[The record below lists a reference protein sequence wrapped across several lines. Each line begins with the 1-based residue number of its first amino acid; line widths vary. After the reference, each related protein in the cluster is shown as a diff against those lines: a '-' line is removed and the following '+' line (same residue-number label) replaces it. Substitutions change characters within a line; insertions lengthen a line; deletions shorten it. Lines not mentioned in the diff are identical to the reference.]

1 MKFLRILPKS
11 SPDFLSRI
19 TGDLELNFLQC
30 STQINTNITEITMTD
45 LVNYQLDGSIATI
58 TLQNGKVNAMSPD
71 HIAAI
76 NGALDQAE
84 TAKAVVMIVG
94 QPGIFSAGFDLKV
107 FQADAAAGIE
117 MVKAGSTLC
126 RRLLAFPTPVVGV
139 CTGHSLAQGCF
150 TLMACDYR
158 IGVDGPFQ
166 IGLNEVQIGMTMH
179 QFGIELPRARLTPSY
194 FQRAIINAQI
204 FSPAE
209 AVEGGFL
216 DRIVPAE
223 ELMAS
228 ATAEAQR
235 LAGLNMPAHTAT
247 KLKVRADLL
256 AAIDQA
262 IEQDYQENM
271 ALLG

>member
-1 MKFLRILPKS
+1 
-11 SPDFLSRI
+11 
-19 TGDLELNFLQC
+19 
-30 STQINTNITEITMTD
+30 MTD
-45 LVNYQLDGSIATI
+45 LVNYQLNGTIATI

-84 TAKAVVMIVG
+84 KDKAVVMIVG
-94 QPGIFSAGFDLKV
+94 KEGIFSAGFDLKV

-126 RRLLAFPTPVVGV
+126 RRLLAFPAPVVGV
-139 CTGHSLAQGCF
+139 CTGHSIAQGCF

-166 IGLNEVQIGMTMH
+166 LGLNEVQIGMTMH

-194 FQRAIINAQI
+194 FQRSVINAQMY
-204 FSPAE
+204 SPAE
-209 AVEGGFL
+209 AVEAGFL
-216 DRIVPAE
+216 DKIVAQE
-223 ELMAS
+223 NLMTEALL
-228 ATAEAQR
+228 EAQR
-235 LAGLNMPAHTAT
+235 LSGLNMTAHTAT
-247 KLKVRADLL
+247 KLKVRDALL
-256 AAIDQA
+256 QTLDAA

-271 ALLG
+271 ALLN

>member
-1 MKFLRILPKS
+1 MRHQLSSLHHIRYNYWQNVIEFLRMPLL
-11 SPDFLSRI
+11 F
-19 TGDLELNFLQC
+19 
-30 STQINTNITEITMTD
+30 TQRVTMTD
-45 LVNYQLDGSIATI
+45 LVNYQLDGSVATI

-84 TAKAVVMIVG
+84 ADKAVVMIVG

-126 RRLLAFPTPVVGV
+126 RRLLAFPLPVVGV

-166 IGLNEVQIGMTMH
+166 LGLNEVQIGMTMH
-179 QFGIELPRARLTPSY
+179 HFGIELPRARLTPSY
-194 FQRAIINAQI
+194 FQRSVNNAQI
-204 FSPAE
+204 YTPAE

-216 DRIVPAE
+216 DKVVPAE
-223 ELMAS
+223 ELMAA
-228 ATAEAQR
+228 ATAEALR
-235 LAGLNMPAHTAT
+235 LASLNLSAHKAT
-247 KLKVRADLL
+247 KLKMRAELL
-256 AAIDQA
+256 TILDKA
-262 IEQDYQENM
+262 IEQDYKDGM
-271 ALLG
+271 ASIGK

>member
-1 MKFLRILPKS
+1 
-11 SPDFLSRI
+11 
-19 TGDLELNFLQC
+19 
-30 STQINTNITEITMTD
+30 MTD
-45 LVNYQLDGSIATI
+45 LVNYQLEGTIATI

-84 TAKAVVMIVG
+84 QDNAVVMIVG

-107 FQADAAAGIE
+107 FQADAAAGVE

-126 RRLLAFPTPVVGV
+126 RRLLSFPTPVIGV
-139 CTGHSLAQGCF
+139 CTGHSIAQGCF

-166 IGLNEVQIGMTMH
+166 LGLNEVQIGMTMH

-194 FQRAIINAQI
+194 FQRSVINAQMY
-204 FSPAE
+204 SPAE

-216 DRIVPAE
+216 DKIVAAE
-223 ELMAS
+223 NLMAE
-228 ATAEAQR
+228 ALLEAQR
-235 LAGLNMPAHTAT
+235 LSGLNMAAHTAT
-247 KLKVRADLL
+247 KLKMRAELL
-256 AAIDQA
+256 EALDAA

-271 ALLG
+271 ALLN

>member
-1 MKFLRILPKS
+1 
-11 SPDFLSRI
+11 
-19 TGDLELNFLQC
+19 
-30 STQINTNITEITMTD
+30 MTD
-45 LVNYQLDGSIATI
+45 LVNYQLEGTIATI

-84 TAKAVVMIVG
+84 QDNAVVMIVG

-107 FQADAAAGIE
+107 FQADAAAGVE

-126 RRLLAFPTPVVGV
+126 RRLLSFPTPVIGV
-139 CTGHSLAQGCF
+139 CTGHSIAQGCF

-166 IGLNEVQIGMTMH
+166 LGLNEVQIGMTMH

-194 FQRAIINAQI
+194 FQRSVINAQMY
-204 FSPAE
+204 SPAE

-216 DRIVPAE
+216 DKIVAAE
-223 ELMAS
+223 NLMAE
-228 ATAEAQR
+228 ALLEAQR
-235 LAGLNMPAHTAT
+235 LSGLNMAAHTAT
-247 KLKVRADLL
+247 KLKMRAELL
-256 AAIDQA
+256 ETLDAA

-271 ALLG
+271 ALLN